1 MDFATDAVFAAK
13 RKKPWYIKAG
23 RKLLKRVDAVI
34 ERNSL
39 VPITEFFDTQSFPW
53 VAGFEA
59 NWPLI
64 RAELDRVMLGH
75 QQLPNL
81 QDISEDQKH
90 ITQDTL
96 WKIFYLY
103 GYGYR
108 SDENCAR
115 CPDTTRLIEAVP
127 GMRTAFFS
135 ILSPGKHINAHRGPY
150 KGVLR
155 YHLGLMVPEPRE
167 QCRIRVGESFGTWQE
182 GKSLMF
188 DDTHSHEVWNETD
201 GIRVVLFMDVDRPM
215 RLPGRIMNR
224 IAFTLIRLS
233 PLVQR
238 AQRNVKKSQAA
249 MLKPA

>member
-13 RKKPWYIKAG
+13 RRKPWYIKVG

-39 VPITEFFDTQSFPW
+39 VPVTEFFDTCSFPW

-108 SDENCAR
+108 NNGASG
-115 CPDTTRLIEAVP
+115 RLA
-127 GMRTAFFS
+127 GS
-135 ILSPGKHINAHRGPY
+135 IIS
-150 KGVLR
+150 
-155 YHLGLMVPEPRE
+155 HLG
-167 QCRIRVGESFGTWQE
+167 
-182 GKSLMF
+182 
-188 DDTHSHEVWNETD
+188 D
-201 GIRVVLFMDVDRPM
+201 
-215 RLPGRIMNR
+215 LPLNLGMGYC
-224 IAFTLIRLS
+224 A
-233 PLVQR
+233 LV
-238 AQRNVKKSQAA
+238 
-249 MLKPA
+249 MLGYV

>member
-1 MDFATDAVFAAK
+1 MDFATDAVFAIK
-13 RKKPWYIKAG
+13 PKKPWYIKIG

-34 ERNSL
+34 VRNSL
-39 VPITEFFDTQSFPW
+39 VANTEFFDPATFDW
-53 VAGFEA
+53 VPLLEG
-59 NWPLI
+59 NWRFI
-64 RAELDRVMLGH
+64 RAELDQVMLGH

-90 ITQDTL
+90 ITQDSL

-103 GYGYR
+103 GYGCR

-115 CPDTTRLIEAVP
+115 CPNTTRLVEAVP

-150 KGVLR
+150 KGVIR

-167 QCRIRVGESFGTWQE
+167 QCRIRVGEQFSCWQE
-182 GKSLMF
+182 GKSILF
-188 DDTHSHEVWNETD
+188 DDTHSHEVWNDTD
-201 GIRVVLFMDVDRPM
+201 GMRVVLFMDVDRPM
-215 RLPGRIMNR
+215 RWAGRVMNK
-224 IAFTLIRLS
+224 IAFTLIKLS

-238 AQRNVKKSQAA
+238 AHRNVKKSNAA
-249 MLKPA
+249 LR